1 MTPPGTKV
9 SETAP
14 SKSPGEW
21 RVGVDVGGTFTD
33 LVVRHPDG
41 SIHVFKVLSVPDDPG
56 EGVLAALDRA
66 AESLDRSV
74 HDFLAEC
81 AIFVHGS
88 TIATN
93 ILVERKGARV
103 GMLTGEGF
111 RDSLEIRRGMRHNP
125 WDHRT
130 PFPPVLVPRY
140 LRLPVRGRIDRNGEE
155 LLPLETED
163 VTAAAGVF
171 KEEGVESVA
180 ICLFNS
186 FLDAHHE
193 QRCAEALRAAWDGQW
208 ISLSSEIVP
217 VMGEYERGSTA
228 VMNAYLAPRTVSYL
242 RALDRR
248 LTELGFNHP
257 ILMFQNNGGAISVS
271 QAGDRPVTL
280 LLSGPAAGVGA
291 LEFYS
296 RALGDRNL
304 ISMEIGGTSCDA
316 ILMSEGRV
324 AFTDR
329 LEIGDY
335 HLAVPAV
342 DVHTVGAGGG
352 TIARVD
358 SAGLLSVG
366 PDGAGARPGP
376 ACYGLGGTEP
386 TVTDAQLVLG
396 RFKAGTYAGGTIK
409 ADENLARRAIEDR
422 VAKPLGIDVEEA
434 ATGIIRL
441 MEQKLLQA
449 IQRISSERGHDPRR
463 FTLVAAG
470 GAGPLHGSAIGRLL
484 GCPRVFVPRLA
495 GAFCALGMLNS
506 EVRHDYV
513 RVHLARFDNA
523 DMDRMEV
530 IFGELER
537 EGRETLSAEGFAAGD
552 TQLLRALDLRYIGQQ
567 WEINVPLANGS
578 FDVDAVRRDFE
589 AEHERLFGHI
599 QPGGIIE
606 ITMLRVVGE
615 GRLPPLTPPSSEP
628 VTEMAEPTERR
639 SVWVDET
646 TGWAEIPV
654 YEGDDLGPGSRIVGP
669 AIINEQTMTTLIGVG
684 DQLRVDG
691 ADNFV
696 IDLPS
701 TA

>member
-1 MTPPGTKV
+1 MTLTEISSP
-9 SETAP
+9 ETAY
-14 SKSPGEW
+14 SEGPGEW

-41 SIHVFKVLSVPDDPG
+41 SIQVFKVLSVPDDPG
-56 EGVLAALDRA
+56 KGVLNALDRT
-66 AESLDRSV
+66 AESLGRSV
-74 HDFLAEC
+74 QAFLAEC

-103 GMLTGEGF
+103 GMLTSEGF
-111 RDSLEIRRGMRHNP
+111 RDSLEIRRGMRQNP

-140 LRLPVRGRIDRNGEE
+140 LRLPARGRIDRDGEE
-155 LLPLETED
+155 MVPLETGD
-163 VTAAAGVF
+163 VAAAAEVF
-171 KEEGVESVA
+171 KEEGVESIA

-186 FLDAHHE
+186 FLNARHE
-193 QRCAEALRAAWDGQW
+193 RICAETLREVWDGQW

-242 RALDRR
+242 RALDRG
-248 LTELGFNHP
+248 LTELGFKYP
-257 ILMFQNNGGAISVS
+257 ILMFQNNGGAISVR

-296 RALGDRNL
+296 RALGARDL

-329 LEIGDY
+329 LEIGEY

-342 DVHTVGAGGG
+342 DVHTIGAGGG

-396 RFKAGTYAGGTIK
+396 RLKEGTYAGGIIR
-409 ADENLARRAIEDR
+409 ADEGLARRSIENR
-422 VAKPLGIDVEEA
+422 VAGPLGIGIEEA

-441 MEQKLLQA
+441 MEQKLLHA
-449 IQRISSERGHDPRR
+449 IQRISSERGYDPRR

-470 GAGPLHGSAIGRLL
+470 GAGPLHGVTIGRLL
-484 GCPRVFVPRLA
+484 GCPRVYIPRLA
-495 GAFCALGMLNS
+495 GVFCALGMLNS

-513 RVHLARFDNA
+513 RVHLARLDTA
-523 DMDRMEV
+523 DKERMEA
-530 IFGELER
+530 IFGELEKQ
-537 EGRETLSAEGFAAGD
+537 GRETLAAEGFAPRE
-552 TQLLRALDLRYIGQQ
+552 TRLLRALDLRYIGQQ
-567 WEINVPLANGS
+567 WEINVPLASGP
-578 FDVDAVRRDFE
+578 FDMSAIRRDFE
-589 AEHERLFGHI
+589 GQHERMFGHI

-606 ITMLRVVGE
+606 ITMLRVTGE
-615 GRLPPLTPPSSEP
+615 GSLPPLTPASAES
-628 VTEMAEPTERR
+628 VAEMAEPAERR
-639 SVWVDET
+639 PVWVDET
-646 TGWAEIPV
+646 TGRVEVPV
-654 YEGDDLGPGSRIVGP
+654 YEGDNLRPGSRIVGP
-669 AIINEQTMTTLIGVG
+669 AIINEQTTTTLIGIG
-684 DQLRVDG
+684 DRLLVDA

-696 IDLPS
+696 IDLTP
-701 TA
+701 TG

>member
-1 MTPPGTKV
+1 MTLPETES

-14 SKSPGEW
+14 PEIPGEW

-41 SIHVFKVLSVPDDPG
+41 GIHVFKVLSVPDDPG
-56 EGVLAALDRA
+56 KGVLTALDRA

-74 HDFLAEC
+74 RDFLANC

-140 LRLPVRGRIDRNGEE
+140 LRLPVRGRIGRDGEE
-155 LLPLETED
+155 LVPLEAED
-163 VTAAAGVF
+163 VTTAARVF

-186 FLDAHHE
+186 FLNARHE
-193 QRCAEALRAAWDGQW
+193 QRCAEALRAVWDGQW

-217 VMGEYERGSTA
+217 VIGEYERGSTA
-228 VMNAYLAPRTVSYL
+228 VMNAYLAPQTVSYL
-242 RALDRR
+242 HALDRG
-248 LTELGFNHP
+248 LTELGYSYP
-257 ILMFQNNGGAISVS
+257 MLMFQNNGGAISVK

-296 RALGDRNL
+296 RALGDRDL

-342 DVHTVGAGGG
+342 DVHTIGAGGG

-396 RFKAGTYAGGTIK
+396 RLRAGTYAGGVIK
-409 ADENLARRAIEDR
+409 ADEGLARRSIENR
-422 VAKPLGIDVEEA
+422 VAGPLGIGVEEA
-434 ATGIIRL
+434 AAGIIRL
-441 MEQKLLQA
+441 MEQKLLHA
-449 IQRISSERGHDPRR
+449 IQRISSERGYDPRR

-470 GAGPLHGSAIGRLL
+470 GAGPLHGATIGRVL
-484 GCPRVFVPRLA
+484 GCPRVYVPRLA
-495 GAFCALGMLNS
+495 GVFCALGMLNS

-513 RVHLARFDNA
+513 RVHLARLDSA
-523 DMDRMEV
+523 DKKRMEA
-530 IFGELER
+530 IFGELETQAR
-537 EGRETLSAEGFAAGD
+537 KTLKAEGFGAREIR
-552 TQLLRALDLRYIGQQ
+552 LLRALDLRYIGQQ
-567 WEINVPLANGS
+567 WEITVPLAGTP
-578 FDVDAVRRDFE
+578 FDEDAVRRDFE

-615 GRLPPLTPPSSEP
+615 GRLPPLAPPSAEP
-628 VTEMAEPTERR
+628 VTETAEPAERR
-639 SVWVDET
+639 SVWVDESA
-646 TGWAEIPV
+646 GWIEVDV

-669 AIINEQTMTTLIGVG
+669 AIINEQTTTTLIGVA
-684 DQLRVDG
+684 DQLRVDAAG
-691 ADNFV
+691 NFV
-696 IDLPS
+696 IDLTPI
-701 TA
+701 A